1 MTRSLSQLKGKVRDG
16 QGQDGLSNT
25 ELKTGKAS
33 IIMEGRLYESGN
45 ELDFDFHVMR
55 SHRRMEVV

>member
-1 MTRSLSQLKGKVRDG
+1 MRDG

-55 SHRRMEVV
+55 SHWRMEVVG

>member
-1 MTRSLSQLKGKVRDG
+1 MRDG

-55 SHRRMEVV
+55 SHRRMEVVG